1 MLSNN
6 KRLILWPGK
15 DRNHIRDIIRYAHY
29 NIISGIITED
39 SQTLPCTLEKF
50 SLQHA
55 LSQKNTDII
64 VYGKSEEI
72 ANRFNEVESRGA
84 NLIPYFLLRNDI
96 IRYSDLKDF
105 DISFLSRII
114 SHLKTGKKI
123 AVLIGNCQLSYLQ
136 LILSSQKEFCENYCI
151 IDLPRIFEKFESV
164 DLNKIDLIIKNADL
178 ILSQPIREDNK
189 FLPYYSN
196 KNIYDIKNNDC
207 TFILIPNIT
216 FAGYWPQMK
225 NIDKN
230 LKSSFITLG
239 GQKVFPYI
247 DYNILTMLN
256 NGYSDREIL
265 LQIKSIDF
273 YSASEAL
280 DHYYSELSVSFER
293 ESNCDIKIFDYVSKI
308 ASEDVIF
315 YSFNH
320 PKAIVIEELARRI
333 LSTICKG
340 SLMPQEVEKKRCEYN
355 LFLQSQY
362 IYPSV
367 EIAITSKCYERSYYS
382 NKYAFPIT
390 MNGDE
395 YIQTYINS
403 IRLMNAGVVF
413 Y

>member
-1 MLSNN
+1 MLSTD

-15 DRNHIRDIIRYAHY
+15 DRNHIRDIIRFAHY
-29 NIISGIITED
+29 NVISGIITED
-39 SQTLPCTLEKF
+39 SQALPYGLERF

-55 LSQKNTDII
+55 LSLKSTDII

-72 ANRFNEVESRGA
+72 VNRFNEVRGGA
-84 NLIPYFLLRNDI
+84 RLIPYFLLRNDI
-96 IRYSDLKDF
+96 IRYTDLKDF
-105 DISFLSRII
+105 DISVLSDII
-114 SHLKTGKKI
+114 SHLKTDKKI
-123 AVLIGNCQLSYLQ
+123 AVLIGNCQLSYLSS
-136 LILSSQKEFCENYCI
+136 ILSSQKEFYENYCI
-151 IDLPRIFEKFESV
+151 IDIPKIFEKFESV

-196 KNIYDIKNNDC
+196 KNIYDIKNKNC

-225 NIDKN
+225 NFDKS
-230 LKSSFITLG
+230 LKPSFITLG
-239 GQKVFPYI
+239 GQKIFPYV
-247 DYNILTMLN
+247 DYNILTMLDK
-256 NGYSDREIL
+256 GYSDQEIL

-273 YSASEAL
+273 YSASEVL
-280 DHYYSELSVSFER
+280 DHYSSELSISFER

-320 PKAIVIEELARRI
+320 PKAIVIEELAKRI
-333 LSTICKG
+333 FSAICKS
-340 SLMPQEVEKKRCEYN
+340 SLSLPEIEKKRCEYN

-367 EIAITSKCYERSYYS
+367 EVAITSKYFERSYYS
-382 NKYAFPIT
+382 NKYAFPMV

-403 IRLMNAGVVF
+403 IRLKNAGVAF
-413 Y
+413 